1 MIDVRKRPMCWLA
14 IGFLLIIC
22 VLMLGRSERDVSGK
36 DGNLIEGENILLEGT
51 IVAKEY
57 KESIYGGYWQ
67 VVLKQV
73 PYLEGKYLCQITGK
87 ENPDIKIGQRIL
99 VEAKYSPWESPTNE
113 GQFDSARYYISQGIL
128 GQFKKGK
135 ILKVGTDYDILQEK
149 MWQFR
154 QNMQDIL
161 QQQLGER
168 DGGLMGAM
176 LLGIK
181 SELNQE
187 DKSLYQ
193 RNGISHMLAISGL
206 HLSLLGMGIYKVLL
220 RILPGKKQAAV
231 LCILIMSLYCIFTG
245 NSISTNRAT
254 IMFALSLVATILGR
268 SYDSLSALGFTAIL
282 QLFTNPYV
290 LNNSGFLLSFLAVIG
305 VTFLSPKLQE
315 LFSCKKTFTKSICV
329 SLSATLTTLPV
340 ILTSYGTYPWYSVFL
355 NLLVLPA
362 MSMLLLGAVLLLM
375 VAGVFIGVNSGAI
388 VLMSGLDNVEG
399 LWNWLMYRLLIFLKF
414 VIRGILKY
422 FGICC
427 EGFENLFFQDG
438 YIGAPGWIAITIYVI
453 LLLVAVSD
461 RIVNSTFFRKV
472 LLLCALSILT
482 MRFHVG
488 LEITM
493 LDVGQGDCVVI
504 RNSNGNVYI
513 SDCGSSS
520 ISKVGQ
526 YRLLPFLKY
535 KGYGRIKGI
544 FISHMD
550 GDHMNGILEL
560 LEKAP
565 QEHLEI
571 DYVFLPESVLQ
582 VKEDRDSLSEIKS
595 LASKNGTRVA
605 YLSQGETIQDS
616 KLRFR
621 CLYPSSKGNRLDY
634 LADCIT
640 EKDNWDYYLRKED
653 RNNTSLV
660 MLLEYQEFEMLFT
673 GDVEKEGEL
682 EIVRYMQESD
692 FDNEIEVLKVA
703 HHGSSGSSCKEFLE
717 VFGPKLSLI
726 SCGRN
731 NSYGHPHEETLE
743 RLTNTASRILV
754 TSDYGAITLAVRKNK
769 CRIST
774 FIKKNVPKKRNY
786 VEGR

>member
-99 VEAKYSPWESPTNE
+99 VEAKYSPWESPTND

-193 RNGISHMLAISGL
+193 RNGISHILAISGL

-595 LASKNGTRVA
+595 LASNNKAKIV
-605 YLSQGETIQDS
+605 YLSQGETIQDG

-634 LADCIT
+634 LDDCIMET
-640 EKDNWDYYLRKED
+640 DNRDYYLRKED

-731 NSYGHPHEETLE
+731 NSYGHPHGETLE
-743 RLTNTASRILV
+743 RLTDSESEALIT
-754 TSDYGAITLAVRKNK
+754 TDYGAITLNVRKSK
-769 CRIST
+769 CKIYT
-774 FIKKNVPKKRNY
+774 FIKKHVT
-786 VEGR
+786 E

>member
-14 IGFLLIIC
+14 IGFLLIMC

-36 DGNLIEGENILLEGT
+36 VGNLIEGENILLEGT

-149 MWQFR
+149 MWKFR

-193 RNGISHMLAISGL
+193 RNGISHILAISGL

-305 VTFLSPKLQE
+305 VTFLSPRLQE

-388 VLMSGLDNVEG
+388 VLVSGLDNVEG
-399 LWNWLMYRLLIFLKF
+399 LWNWLMYRLLMFLKF

-571 DYVFLPESVLQ
+571 DYVFLTESVLQ

-605 YLSQGETIQDS
+605 YLSQGEMLQDD
-616 KLRFR
+616 KLRFQ

-682 EIVRYMQESD
+682 EIVRYMQEVD

-731 NSYGHPHEETLE
+731 NSYGHPHGETLE
-743 RLTNTASRILV
+743 RLTDSESEALIT
-754 TSDYGAITLAVRKNK
+754 TDYGAITLNVRKSK
-769 CRIST
+769 CKIST
-774 FIKKNVPKKRNY
+774 FIKKHVT
-786 VEGR
+786 E

>member
-1 MIDVRKRPMCWLA
+1 
-14 IGFLLIIC
+14 
-22 VLMLGRSERDVSGK
+22 
-36 DGNLIEGENILLEGT
+36 
-51 IVAKEY
+51 
-57 KESIYGGYWQ
+57 
-67 VVLKQV
+67 
-73 PYLEGKYLCQITGK
+73 
-87 ENPDIKIGQRIL
+87 
-99 VEAKYSPWESPTNE
+99 
-113 GQFDSARYYISQGIL
+113 
-128 GQFKKGK
+128 
-135 ILKVGTDYDILQEK
+135 
-149 MWQFR
+149 
-154 QNMQDIL
+154 
-161 QQQLGER
+161 
-168 DGGLMGAM
+168 
-176 LLGIK
+176 
-181 SELNQE
+181 
-187 DKSLYQ
+187 
-193 RNGISHMLAISGL
+193 
-206 HLSLLGMGIYKVLL
+206 
-220 RILPGKKQAAV
+220 
-231 LCILIMSLYCIFTG
+231 
-245 NSISTNRAT
+245 
-254 IMFALSLVATILGR
+254 MFALSLVATILGR

-305 VTFLSPKLQE
+305 VTFLSPRLQE

-388 VLMSGLDNVEG
+388 VLVSGLDNVEG
-399 LWNWLMYRLLIFLKF
+399 LWNWLMYRLLMFLKF

-571 DYVFLPESVLQ
+571 DYVFLTESVLQ

-605 YLSQGETIQDS
+605 YLSQGEMLQDD
-616 KLRFR
+616 KLRFQ

-682 EIVRYMQESD
+682 EIVRYMQEVD

-731 NSYGHPHEETLE
+731 NSYGHPHGETLE
-743 RLTNTASRILV
+743 RLTDSESEALIT
-754 TSDYGAITLAVRKNK
+754 TDYGAITLNVRKSK
-769 CRIST
+769 CKIST
-774 FIKKNVPKKRNY
+774 FIKKHVT
-786 VEGR
+786 E

>member
-99 VEAKYSPWESPTNE
+99 VEAKYSPWESPTND

-193 RNGISHMLAISGL
+193 RNGISHILAISGL

-571 DYVFLPESVLQ
+571 EYMFLPESVLQ
-582 VKEDRDSLSEIKS
+582 VEEDRDSLLEIKS
-595 LASKNGTRVA
+595 LASNNKAKIV
-605 YLSQGETIQDS
+605 YLSQGETIQDG

-634 LADCIT
+634 LDDCIMET
-640 EKDNWDYYLRKED
+640 DNRDYYLRKED

-731 NSYGHPHEETLE
+731 NSYGHPHGETLE
-743 RLTNTASRILV
+743 RLTDSESEALIT
-754 TSDYGAITLAVRKNK
+754 TDYGAITLNVRKSK
-769 CRIST
+769 CKIYT
-774 FIKKNVPKKRNY
+774 FIKKHVT
-786 VEGR
+786 E

>member
-99 VEAKYSPWESPTNE
+99 VEAKYSPWESPTND
-113 GQFDSARYYISQGIL
+113 GQFDSAKYYISQGIL

-193 RNGISHMLAISGL
+193 RNGISHILAISGL

-595 LASKNGTRVA
+595 LASNNKAKIV
-605 YLSQGETIQDS
+605 YLSQGETIQDG

-634 LADCIT
+634 LDDCIMET
-640 EKDNWDYYLRKED
+640 DNRDYYLRKED

-731 NSYGHPHEETLE
+731 NSYGHPHGETLE
-743 RLTNTASRILV
+743 RLTDSESEALIT
-754 TSDYGAITLAVRKNK
+754 TDYGAITLNVRKSK
-769 CRIST
+769 CKIYT
-774 FIKKNVPKKRNY
+774 FIKKHVT
-786 VEGR
+786 E